1 MLITYTVEEAART
14 LGVHKNTVRAWLKRG
29 LPTIDAERPTLILGR
44 ELAHFRRAS
53 QRTHL
58 ARAGHQRID
67 IADVARRALPHA
79 AALCARWLPDGRR
92 IGREWV
98 ARNPRR
104 ADRRP
109 GSFKVNLV
117 TGRWCDFATG
127 DAGGDIVSLA
137 AFLFGL
143 SQVESAWR
151 INDMIGGGA

>member
-1 MLITYTVEEAART
+1 MR
-14 LGVHKNTVRAWLKRG
+14 N
-29 LPTIDAERPTLILGR
+29 
-44 ELAHFRRAS
+44 S

-58 ARAGHQRID
+58 AGRHRID
-67 IADVARRALPHA
+67 IADIARRALPHA

-109 GSFKVNLV
+109 GSFKVNPV

-143 SQVESAWR
+143 SQVESARR

>member
-1 MLITYTVEEAART
+1 MR
-14 LGVHKNTVRAWLKRG
+14 N
-29 LPTIDAERPTLILGR
+29 
-44 ELAHFRRAS
+44 S

-58 ARAGHQRID
+58 AGRHRID
-67 IADVARRALPHA
+67 IADTARRALPHA
-79 AALCARWLPDGRR
+79 SVLCARWLPDGRR

-98 ARNPRR
+98 ARNPKR

-127 DAGGDIVSLA
+127 DSGGDIVSLA

-143 SQVESAWR
+143 SQAESARR

>member
-1 MLITYTVEEAART
+1 MS
-14 LGVHKNTVRAWLKRG
+14 N
-29 LPTIDAERPTLILGR
+29 
-44 ELAHFRRAS
+44 S

-58 ARAGHQRID
+58 ACTGRQRIE
-67 IADVARRALPHA
+67 IAGIARRALPHA

-92 IGREWV
+92 VGREWV

-143 SQVESAWR
+143 SQVESARR
-151 INDMIGGGA
+151 INDMIGGSA

>member
-1 MLITYTVEEAART
+1 MSNSK
-14 LGVHKNTVRAWLKRG
+14 H
-29 LPTIDAERPTLILGR
+29 
-44 ELAHFRRAS
+44 
-53 QRTHL
+53 THL
-58 ARAGHQRID
+58 ACPDRQLMD
-67 IADVARRALPHA
+67 IADVARRALPLA
-79 AALCARWLPDGRR
+79 TVLCARWLPDGRR

-117 TGRWCDFATG
+117 TGRWSDFATG

-143 SQVESAWR
+143 SQVESARR